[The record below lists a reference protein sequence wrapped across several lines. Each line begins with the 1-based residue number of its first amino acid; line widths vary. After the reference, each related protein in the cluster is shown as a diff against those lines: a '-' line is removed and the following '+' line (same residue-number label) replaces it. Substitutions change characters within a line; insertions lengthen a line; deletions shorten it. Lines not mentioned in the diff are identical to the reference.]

1 MKKKKKE
8 DGALLSVYYTSHT
21 PLLEHSAAV
30 VAACSCNPLRIRSSS
45 LSLLLDPL
53 GKPVKALIETLARRG
68 AGGLYLP
75 RV

>member
-1 MKKKKKE
+1 MV
-8 DGALLSVYYTSHT
+8 LWSVYYYTSHS

-30 VAACSCNPLRIRSSS
+30 WLLPAAAPRSASEVLLPSS

-53 GKPVKALIETLARRG
+53 GEPVKALVETLARRG